1 MKFRRCRW
9 AAVKL
14 ARKSDSLTIITCI
27 IIFYTWGEDMQ
38 KKLTLNI
45 DDELINFAH
54 TYSRQNGL
62 SISKLF
68 EQYLSKLKSNNQTQ
82 PLHSKVQALYGI
94 FHTSPIPDKNELRQL
109 FNEKSAH

>member
-1 MKFRRCRW
+1 MP
-9 AAVKL
+9 
-14 ARKSDSLTIITCI
+14 
-27 IIFYTWGEDMQ
+27 

-68 EQYLSKLKSNNQTQ
+68 EQYLSKLKTTDQKQT
-82 PLHSKVQALYGI
+82 LNSKTSTLYGL
-94 FHTSPIPDKNELRQL
+94 FQDSPIPDKNQLRKT
-109 FNEKSAH
+109 FHEKSTD

>member
-1 MKFRRCRW
+1 MLLYFIRTER
-9 AAVKL
+9 AML
-14 ARKSDSLTIITCI
+14 
-27 IIFYTWGEDMQ
+27 

-54 TYSRQNGL
+54 AYSRQNGL

-68 EQYLSKLKSNNQTQ
+68 EQYLSKLKTKDTT
-82 PLHSKVQALYGI
+82 PMLHSKINTLYGI
-94 FHTSPIPDKNELRQL
+94 FQDSPIPDKNELRKT

>member
-1 MKFRRCRW
+1 MP
-9 AAVKL
+9 
-14 ARKSDSLTIITCI
+14 
-27 IIFYTWGEDMQ
+27 

-68 EQYLSKLKSNNQTQ
+68 EQYLSKLKTTDQKHTLN
-82 PLHSKVQALYGI
+82 SKTNTLYGL
-94 FHTSPIPDKNELRQL
+94 FQNSPIPDKKQLRKT
-109 FNEKSAH
+109 FHEKSTD

>member
-1 MKFRRCRW
+1 
-9 AAVKL
+9 
-14 ARKSDSLTIITCI
+14 
-27 IIFYTWGEDMQ
+27 MQ

-68 EQYLSKLKSNNQTQ
+68 EQYFKQ
-82 PLHSKVQALYGI
+82 I
-94 FHTSPIPDKNELRQL
+94 KN
-109 FNEKSAH
+109 K

>member
-1 MKFRRCRW
+1 
-9 AAVKL
+9 
-14 ARKSDSLTIITCI
+14 
-27 IIFYTWGEDMQ
+27 MQ

-62 SISKLF
+62 SISKL
-68 EQYLSKLKSNNQTQ
+68 
-82 PLHSKVQALYGI
+82 PLQSKVQALYGI

>member
-1 MKFRRCRW
+1 MP
-9 AAVKL
+9 
-14 ARKSDSLTIITCI
+14 
-27 IIFYTWGEDMQ
+27 

-68 EQYLSKLKSNNQTQ
+68 EQYLSKLKTTDQKQT
-82 PLHSKVQALYGI
+82 LNSKTNTLYGL
-94 FHTSPIPDKNELRQL
+94 FQDSPIPDKKQLRKT
-109 FNEKSAH
+109 FHEKSTN

>member
-1 MKFRRCRW
+1 
-9 AAVKL
+9 
-14 ARKSDSLTIITCI
+14 
-27 IIFYTWGEDMQ
+27 MQ

-68 EQYLSKLKSNNQTQ
+68 EQYLSKLKTNNQTQ
-82 PLHSKVQALYGI
+82 PLQSKVQALYGI
-94 FHTSPIPDKNELRQL
+94 FHNSPIPDKNELRQL
-109 FNEKSAH
+109 FNEKSAY